1 MNIAYEVHECFVFGN
16 DWLHRTKAGKMVDN
30 KTSDYDV
37 FQIKHLWEIMQI
49 SQEQSNYNQHDMV
62 STLWRPVK
70 EQISWEW
77 TLMSWEDLMFSC
89 SHETIP
95 R

>member
-1 MNIAYEVHECFVFGN
+1 
-16 DWLHRTKAGKMVDN
+16 MVDN

-62 STLWRPVK
+62 STL
-70 EQISWEW
+70 
-77 TLMSWEDLMFSC
+77 
-89 SHETIP
+89 
-95 R
+95 